1 MPLHLPSLRSS
12 SANNW
17 RRSIVRSD
25 KGVGALSA
33 LLACWRKH
41 WIALD
46 ALRASASVVG
56 PGMGVLKDSDP
67 SDGMAITAC
76 VKCHIWEAGR
86 SRRHR
91 AAVRDLGDPAGIIEL
106 PVPLLVEGG
115 IAHWRWRRLATDA
128 GRHLVV
134 DVKVLSATLFLGT
147 SLTSATMLCE
157 DFSPV
162 VVALEFTIS
171 KEVFAHFSPLG
182 MTIDH
187 DNILHAHDRRPF
199 TVMVDLEADGV
210 AVLVIFLTGLI
221 DASLRATLGEE
232 LLLCVIME
240 EDVNIAFNLLGRRP
254 IDLAVLLQAL
264 LFEDEFLVPGP
275 ASSTALL
282 VFDIASNLLATVLL
296 AHALL
301 KPLLD

>member
-1 MPLHLPSLRSS
+1 
-12 SANNW
+12 
-17 RRSIVRSD
+17 
-25 KGVGALSA
+25 VGTLSA
-33 LLACWRKH
+33 LLACRREYGV
-41 WIALD
+41 ALNT
-46 ALRASASVVG
+46 LRASASVES
-56 PGMGVLKDSDP
+56 PGMGVLRDSEP
-67 SDGMAITAC
+67 AQRGAIAAGI
-76 VKCHIWEAGR
+76 KMDIGKAGR
-86 SRRHR
+86 SRCDG
-91 AAVRDLGDPAGIIEL
+91 AAVGDLSDSGDIIEL
-106 PVPLLVEGG
+106 EVPLLVEGG

-199 TVMVDLEADGV
+199 TIMVDLEADGV

-232 LLLCVIME
+232 LLLRVIME

-264 LFEDEFLVPGP
+264 LLKDELLVPGP
-275 ASSTALL
+275 AASAALL
-282 VFDIASNLLATVLL
+282 VLNIASHLLATVLL